1 MAADDGVGCNAAR
14 MPPAAAACDGSAAM
28 HCCQRH
34 WPWSRERRSL
44 RPWSAAARCLLQ
56 AERDLRCVTCGSKR
70 RVGKWFREYCSLSGI
85 DLLHTTQTPGTSLG
99 TLPSRTEIQHI

>member
-44 RPWSAAARCLLQ
+44 RPWSAAARCFTSGRKRPAL
-56 AERDLRCVTCGSKR
+56 RDL
-70 RVGKWFREYCSLSGI
+70 W
-85 DLLHTTQTPGTSLG
+85 QQAA
-99 TLPSRTEIQHI
+99 SRKVVP